1 MSRKI
6 NLLFPIEIINREID
20 FRLMLAGV
28 CARPEYRIWVG
39 SMAAMYKLV
48 QSNQGGLYVGKHIL
62 QGRFPNASQERYRV
76 LKQNKFHYIHLD
88 EEGAVH
94 HGGPE
99 QWKHI
104 FAYTLDPRFLA
115 AEDKVCTWG
124 DWQRDFYR
132 GYEPTP
138 ACAENIQTTGHPR
151 FDLYKPEYRDY
162 FAGDAHAL
170 KERFGDYVLMN
181 TNFSFV
187 NKPRGLDNAFS
198 ARFGYDPAD
207 PEKRYT
213 QVKRWAHLSQILSCF
228 VKLAMRLSREFPQL
242 NVVIRPHPSED
253 ITFYN
258 MIFAEVP
265 NVHIMHEGS
274 VGPWILGSRCLIH
287 DGCTTALE
295 AHFAGTPILNYK
307 PFVDEAND
315 KFLPNLFG
323 RKCFDEESAV
333 AYMQEVLADKVA
345 TDSQP
350 PADQTALSLLSN
362 FQHDSWTALAD
373 VIHASAQN
381 VAPGELSVSQATKT
395 SLSRRV
401 KNKLGLGS
409 RAGKIRNGK
418 LPEFYGFNP
427 ERVDERLK
435 LVSALLDKPLQ
446 HRFYSSELLTVET
459 A

>member
-6 NLLFPIEIINREID
+6 NILFPIEITNREID

-28 CARPEYRIWVG
+28 CACPEYRIWVG
-39 SMAAMYKLV
+39 SMATIYKLV
-48 QSNQGGLYVGKHIL
+48 QSNQGGLYIGKHIL
-62 QGRFPNASQERYRV
+62 RGRFPHAAQERYQT
-76 LKQNKFHYIHLD
+76 LKQNNFQYIHLD

-104 FAYTLDPRFLA
+104 FAYTLDPRILA
-115 AEDKVCTWG
+115 ADDKVCTWG

-132 GYEPTP
+132 GYEPAP
-138 ACAENIQTTGHPR
+138 ACVENIQTTGHPR
-151 FDLYKPEYRDY
+151 FDLYKEPYREY
-162 FAGDAHAL
+162 FAAGARAL

-187 NKPRGLDNAFS
+187 NKPRGSDNAFS

-228 VKLAMRLSREFPQL
+228 VKLAMRLSREFPEL

-253 ITFYN
+253 VSFYN

-265 NVHIMHEGS
+265 NVHIVHEGS
-274 VGPWILGSRCLIH
+274 VGPWILGARCLIH

-323 RKCFDEESAV
+323 RKCFDEDSAV
-333 AYMQEVLADKVA
+333 QYMQEVLADQVG
-345 TDSQP
+345 TGSLP
-350 PADQTALSLLSN
+350 PEDLTALSLLYN
-362 FQHDSWTALAD
+362 FQHDSWAALSNA
-373 VIHASAQN
+373 IHDSAQS

-395 SLSRRV
+395 SLSRRL
-401 KNKLGLGS
+401 KAKLGKRGRIS
-409 RAGKIRNGK
+409 NIKNGK
-418 LPEFYGFNP
+418 LPEFYGFEPFHIEKRMEAVRTLLNKSL
-427 ERVDERLK
+427 ECRLY
-435 LVSALLDKPLQ
+435 SA
-446 HRFYSSELLTVET
+446 ELISIEG
-459 A
+459 